1 MSTTKHSEDKQSE
14 DKQPE
19 WENMVGKKE
28 PPKQLKEYIEKMIEF
43 NNTAKDIL
51 KDTRDWLITNG
62 NNSR

>member
-1 MSTTKHSEDKQSE
+1 MSTTKQVDEKS
-14 DKQPE
+14 PE
-19 WENMVGKKE
+19 WENMMGGKE

-51 KDTRDWLITNG
+51 KDTRDWLVTNG

>member
-1 MSTTKHSEDKQSE
+1 MSTTKQVE

-19 WENMVGKKE
+19 WENMVGGKE

-43 NNTAKDIL
+43 NNTAIEIL
-51 KDTRDWLITNG
+51 KDTRDWLVTNG